1 MSSKSQKATRSLLGK
16 IHTMSKGGNMK
27 GSDDYSKAVSNHYK
41 QLMEYCKINQERLD
55 RELPPPREDL
65 NDLLAERGVSRR
77 DFIKWTSVMTS
88 LLMLPPMFRPAL
100 ATAAENFSRLPIA
113 WLHFAECTGCT
124 EAFLRTSYPN
134 VADIVLETASD

>member
-1 MSSKSQKATRSLLGK
+1 
-16 IHTMSKGGNMK
+16 MK
-27 GSDDYSKAVSNHYK
+27 GSDEYSKAVSNHYK

-65 NDLLAERGVSRR
+65 SELLAERGVSRR
-77 DFIKWTSVMTS
+77 DFIKWTSIMTS
-88 LLMLPPMFRPAL
+88 ALMLPPMFRPAL

-124 EAFLRTSYPN
+124 EAFLRTS
-134 VADIVLETASD
+134 